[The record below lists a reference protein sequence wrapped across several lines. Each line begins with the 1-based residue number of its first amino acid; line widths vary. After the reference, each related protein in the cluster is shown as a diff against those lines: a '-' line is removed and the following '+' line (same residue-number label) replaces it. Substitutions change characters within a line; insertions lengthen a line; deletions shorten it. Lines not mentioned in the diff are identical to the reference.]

1 MQAKRTAEPGG
12 ESPAREAASQE
23 ALARLGAREHH
34 RCLLCG
40 AAHPGGLRLAF
51 AVQPDGTVE
60 AAVPSRAFLEGY
72 PGMLHGGAIAALLD
86 AAMTNALFARGL
98 VGLTA
103 ELTVRFLAPVRL
115 DRPALVRATL
125 AGTRV
130 RPPYCLR
137 AELEQDG
144 QRVARATGK
153 FLAKPSRRSGALEP

>member
-1 MQAKRTAEPGG
+1 MQAKQTVAPGG

-23 ALARLGAREHH
+23 TLARLGAREHR

-40 AAHPGGLRLAF
+40 ASHPGGLRLAF
-51 AVQPDGTVE
+51 AVQPDGAVE
-60 AAVPSRAFLEGY
+60 AAVPGRAFLEGY
-72 PGMLHGGAIAALLD
+72 PGILHGGAIAALLD

-125 AGTRV
+125 TGTRV
-130 RPPYCLR
+130 RQPYCLQ

-144 QRVARATGK
+144 QRVAHATGK
-153 FLAKPSRRSGALEP
+153 FLAKPSRGSGAPEP

>member
-1 MQAKRTAEPGG
+1 MQAKQTVAPGG
-12 ESPAREAASQE
+12 ESPARELASQE
-23 ALARLGAREHH
+23 MLARLGAREHH

-51 AVQPDGTVE
+51 AVQPDGAVE
-60 AAVPSRAFLEGY
+60 ATVPGRAFLEGY

-115 DRPALVRATL
+115 DRPALVRAALT
-125 AGTRV
+125 GTRV
-130 RPPYCLR
+130 RPPFCLR

-144 QRVARATGK
+144 QRVARASGK
-153 FLAKPSRRSGALEP
+153 FLAKPSRSPHERQP